1 MRIPCMH
8 PVVGF
13 LLAAALGSAPAR
25 ADVPPPTLVPAYE
38 RVVLPNGLT
47 VLLLEQHEIPLVH
60 FDVVV
65 RAGAMTDP
73 AGKEGLA
80 DLTFSLLRKGTQRYS
95 GEQLADELDFLGARL
110 DGGVGHESAE
120 LQAEFLAKDVDA
132 GLDLLA
138 EVLLRPTFPEA
149 EVRKLVD
156 LNVNGIREMKD
167 NPRSVIGRYYDGF
180 LFGSHPYARPVD
192 GTETSIAALRVEDV
206 KRFHGDFVRPGAT
219 ILSVAGDFA
228 AADMRRKIEATF
240 GAWKAAP
247 VTTPS
252 TPAPSPSKGR
262 RVLLVDKPDATQT
275 YFRIGNLGIERG
287 NPDEPSLE
295 VVNTIF
301 GGRFTSWLSTELR
314 IKSGLSY
321 NAHSA
326 FVRRRVPGSFYISS
340 FTRTDDT
347 GKAVDLAL
355 EVLERLHRT
364 GPTEDELKSSKNY
377 IRGQYPPDFETAGQ
391 LAGAAADL
399 EFFGLDRDTIN
410 NFTQRTDAVT
420 LADAKRVIAERF
432 PRKDLVIVLVGQA
445 AKVRKLASKYGA
457 VTEKRTADPGY

>member
-1 MRIPCMH
+1 MRRILF
-8 PVVGF
+8 VS
-13 LLAAALGSAPAR
+13 LAVAAFTAATAH
-25 ADVPPPTLVPAYE
+25 ADVPPPTLIPAYE

-65 RAGAMTDP
+65 RAGSMTDP

-80 DLTFSLLRKGTQRYS
+80 DLTFSLLRKGTQKYTS
-95 GEQLADELDFLGARL
+95 EQLADELDFLGATL

-132 GLDLLA
+132 GLELLT

-149 EVRKLVD
+149 EVSKLVD

-167 NPRSVIGRYYDGF
+167 NPRTVIGRYYDGF
-180 LFGSHPYARPVD
+180 LFGSHPFARPVD
-192 GTETSIAALRVEDV
+192 GTETSVAGLRVEDV
-206 KRFHGDFVRPGAT
+206 KRFHADFVRPGAT

-228 AADMRRKIEATF
+228 AADMRRKIEAAF
-240 GAWKAAP
+240 GSWKAAP
-247 VTTPS
+247 VTPVVA
-252 TPAPSPSKGR
+252 PAPSPSKGK
-262 RVLLVDKPDATQT
+262 RVLLVDKPDATQM
-275 YFRIGNLGIERG
+275 YFRIGNVGIERG
-287 NPDEPSLE
+287 NPDLPSLE

-326 FVRRRVPGSFYISS
+326 FVKRKVPGSFYISS

-355 EVLERLHRT
+355 EVLERLHKT
-364 GPTEDELKSSKNY
+364 GPTEEELESSKNY

-391 LAGAAADL
+391 LAGAAAEL
-399 EFFGLDRDTIN
+399 EFYGLDRDTIN
-410 NFTQRTDAVT
+410 GFTQRTDAVT
-420 LADAKRVIAERF
+420 LEDAKRVIAKRY
-432 PRKDLVIVLVGQA
+432 PRKDLSIVLVGQA
-445 AKVRKLASKYGA
+445 AKVRKMASKYGA

>member
-1 MRIPCMH
+1 MRMSWMRH
-8 PVVGF
+8 VVVV
-13 LLAAALGSAPAR
+13 LLAVVALASAVAR
-25 ADVPPPTLVPAYE
+25 ADIPPTTLIPAYE

-47 VLLLEQHEIPLVH
+47 LLLLEQHEIPLVH

-95 GEQLADELDFLGARL
+95 GEQLADELDFLGATL

-132 GLDLLA
+132 GLELLA
-138 EVLLRPTFPEA
+138 EVLLRPTFPQA
-149 EVRKLVD
+149 EVSKLVD

-167 NPRSVIGRYYDGF
+167 NPRTVIGRYYDGF
-180 LFGSHPYARPVD
+180 LFGSHPYGRPVD
-192 GTETSIAALRVEDV
+192 GTEASIAGLRVQDV
-206 KRFHGDFVRPGAT
+206 KRFHADFVRPGAT
-219 ILSVAGDFA
+219 ILSIAGDFV

-247 VTTPS
+247 VTAPTA
-252 TPAPSPSKGR
+252 PAPSPSKGK

-287 NPDEPSLE
+287 NADEPSLE

-326 FVRRRVPGSFYISS
+326 FVRRRRTPVPSGTAMLMPSFFRPLGLAPYSEMILPLTGHRMPPIAGRTSSAAGCCGTVFTTGTSSSSWGFLKARFCGVSS
-340 FTRTDDT
+340 FSTSSS
-347 GKAVDLAL
+347 L
-355 EVLERLHRT
+355 ETICSDSSSAGTFATIAFRVPDGMRSCW
-364 GPTEDELKSSKNY
+364 PTFRDWSWGSPLKS
-377 IRGQYPPDFETAGQ
+377 AM
-391 LAGAAADL
+391 A
-399 EFFGLDRDTIN
+399 
-410 NFTQRTDAVT
+410 
-420 LADAKRVIAERF
+420 
-432 PRKDLVIVLVGQA
+432 
-445 AKVRKLASKYGA
+445 
-457 VTEKRTADPGY
+457 

>member
-1 MRIPCMH
+1 MRGL
-8 PVVGF
+8 V
-13 LLAAALGSAPAR
+13 LLLFTVAAAAAIAPAAAR

-38 RVVLPNGLT
+38 RTVLPNGLT
-47 VLLLEQHEIPLVH
+47 VLLLEHHEIPLVH
-60 FDVVV
+60 FDIVV
-65 RAGAMTDP
+65 RAGSMTDP

-80 DLTFSLLRKGTQRYS
+80 DLTFALLRKGTQRYS
-95 GEQLADELDFLGARL
+95 SEQLADELDFLGATL

-132 GLDLLA
+132 GLELLA

-167 NPRSVIGRYYDGF
+167 NPRTVIGRYYDGF
-180 LFGSHPYARPVD
+180 LFGSHAYARPVD
-192 GTETSIAALRVEDV
+192 GTETSVAALQVGDV
-206 KRFHGDFVRPGAT
+206 KRFHADFVHPGAT

-240 GAWKAAP
+240 GGWKAAP
-247 VTTPS
+247 VS
-252 TPAPSPSKGR
+252 APATAAPAPSKGR

-287 NPDEPSLE
+287 NADEPSLE

-326 FVRRRVPGSFYISS
+326 FVRRRAPGSFYISS

-364 GPTEDELKSSKNY
+364 GPSEEELQSSKNY

-399 EFFGLDRDTIN
+399 EFYGLDRDTIN
-410 NFTQRTDAVT
+410 GFTQRTDAVT
-420 LADAKRVIAERF
+420 LTEAKRVIAKRY
-432 PRKDLVIVLVGQA
+432 PRKDLAIVLVGQA
-445 AKVRKLASKYGA
+445 AKVRKIASKYGA